1 MFTNKLFS
9 LSRTAYVLIFLVSKH
24 YILVH
29 FQEHDSVF
37 EIGSNVALESFRI
50 EMEKSDP
57 MISILWREK
66 FIKYDFL
73 VSSWGNLQVTLDFLL
88 MRERSTSGQPPDCQ
102 PDAKD
107 LTEASSASS
116 TYLFFI
122 INTYMKLNKFSI

>member
-1 MFTNKLFS
+1 MNFFI
-9 LSRTAYVLIFLVSKH
+9 LSRTAYILIFLVSKH

-73 VSSWGNLQVTLDFLL
+73 VSSWGNLQVTLDSLL
-88 MRERSTSGQPPDCQ
+88 MRERPTSGQLPDCQ
-102 PDAKD
+102 PAAKD

-116 TYLFFI
+116 IYLFFI
-122 INTYMKLNKFSI
+122 INAYIKLNKFSL